1 MAHFSKLDDNNVV
14 TQVVVVNNEVITDE
28 NGVEQEQLGVDFLR
42 NLYKE
47 PNAAW
52 KQTSYNLN
60 FRINFGGVGSTY
72 DSEKD
77 AFIAPQP
84 FPSWSLNNSTCKWEA
99 PIPYPSDGE
108 RYVWVEEAY
117 QADNTTGWQLL
128 G

>member
-1 MAHFSKLDDNNVV
+1 MAHFSKLDNNNVV
-14 TQVVVVNNEVITDE
+14 TKVVVVNNKVITDE
-28 NGVEQEQLGVDFLR
+28 NGIEQEQLGVDFLK

-47 PNAAW
+47 PNAVW

-60 FRINFGGVGSTY
+60 FRKNFGDVGTTY

-77 AFIAPQP
+77 AFIPPQP

-99 PIPYPSDGE
+99 PMPYPSDGE
-108 RYVWVEEAY
+108 KYVWFEEAY